1 LILSGFMPEEPF
13 MSATYSELLKGNR
26 NFRRLWTGQVI
37 SELGTWF
44 SFIAELG
51 LVRMFSGSA
60 LATTALLVAR
70 LLPYFLVA
78 PFAGVLVDRL
88 SRKRIMIAADL
99 LRALV
104 ALGYLA
110 AAASGSVAA
119 VCVCSATMSSL
130 AMFFE
135 AAKNAAMP
143 NLVAPRELLTA
154 NIMMYSTR
162 FLQLTLG
169 SALGGVTAARF
180 GYDIAFVVD
189 SATFIV
195 SAIAIAL
202 VPASAMKQR
211 ARAQSALTVAVSFAS
226 NTAVESGVAIPADG
240 SGKSDSPVL
249 ESEQASEQTPVKF
262 FSDLREGFR
271 YIWST
276 SFVRAVI
283 LVNIGWAMGGGMNA
297 VLFDQIGGH
306 SFAHADDRGD
316 WNVAALFTAAGVG
329 LFIGMLLAR
338 RIGGW
343 VAQERRATHYIGWSL
358 IAHGLFFAMAGLMS
372 SLALVALCVAVS
384 RLIIAAEFG
393 VQETLLMRV
402 IPDQYRGR
410 VFTTDRSLEIGMMTI
425 SMVVAGWLLN
435 WVSPMTML
443 IVSGLLSA
451 TPGVVWLIVAGFG
464 RFTVPARAVRESYG
478 D

>member
-1 LILSGFMPEEPF
+1 
-13 MSATYSELLKGNR
+13 MSATYRELLKGNR

-99 LRALV
+99 LRAV
-104 ALGYLA
+104 IALGYLA

-119 VCVCSATMSSL
+119 VCACSAAMSSL

-154 NIMMYSTR
+154 NILMYSTR

-202 VPASAMKQR
+202 VPASTMKQR
-211 ARAQSALTVAVSFAS
+211 AKSQSAVAPAVALQASDASIESGAAVSVDGLAKS
-226 NTAVESGVAIPADG
+226 ESLAVESGQ
-240 SGKSDSPVL
+240 S
-249 ESEQASEQTPVKF
+249 SEQTPVKF
-262 FSDLREGFR
+262 FTDLREGLRF
-271 YIWST
+271 IWST
-276 SFVRAVI
+276 SFVRGVI
-283 LVNIGWAMGGGMNA
+283 LVNVGWAMGGGMNA

-316 WNVAALFTAAGVG
+316 WNVAVLFTAAGIG

-338 RIGGW
+338 RVGGW

-358 IAHGLFFAMAGLMS
+358 IAHGVCFAMAGLMPT
-372 SLALVALCVAVS
+372 LTLVALCVAVS

-393 VQETLLMRV
+393 VQETLMMRV

-425 SMVVAGWLLN
+425 SMVVAGWLLE

-451 TPGVVWLIVAGFG
+451 SPGVVWLVAAGLG